1 MSIDIRVNLYKI
13 SKFGRK
19 IENLIFILFKS
30 NFFEGKKNISY
41 QKKNQVNK
49 CFHIYEIRDFLPQI
63 FESKMNLLSVRGIT
77 LKQNDCYTSIPFRQ

>member
-1 MSIDIRVNLYKI
+1 MSIGIRVNLYTI

-30 NFFEGKKNISY
+30 NFFEGKKTY
-41 QKKNQVNK
+41 PTRKKIQVNT

-63 FESKMNLLSVRGIT
+63 FQLKMNLLSVRGIT